1 MEIDLA
7 KSQTI
12 RYSVFLLLFKN
23 KYFSYY
29 IMHYRKALKKQ
40 D

>member
-12 RYSVFLLLFKN
+12 CYSVFLLLLKN
-23 KYFSYY
+23 TYFSYY
-29 IMHYRKALKKQ
+29 IMHYRKALKK
-40 D
+40 